1 MTQRGK
7 KHGALKQR
15 RLIVAAIAVALLG
28 LPVAGVAAQD
38 GVIDGLDTFKKS
50 FESFSEE
57 FSGSLPM
64 NSMIGLNWSD
74 AYVGQLFPLPS
85 FGVGVTAGATIMPLA
100 IFDDLTGSL
109 EVGSIE
115 NLPGLGIPLPGYAAD
130 ARVGGIFLPFDIG
143 LKFGTLPELE
153 LGDVSAEYTN
163 FGVDLRYAVLDGGIL
178 PKLSIG
184 AGYNYLQGAVT
195 TPLGFGETTIAS
207 VDLPDNSTANLVLAD
222 PVLDFSWEAN
232 VFDFKAQL
240 SKSFLI
246 VEPSIGVGASYGT
259 AGTTSGL
266 TTEVSLENAPA
277 DVSIDDVESIA
288 GVEVS
293 DQGVSFSSEVQP
305 FEVRAFGGASLN
317 LALFRLDLGLMYNF
331 TSGAYGGTLG
341 ARVQL

>member
-1 MTQRGK
+1 MNQPPRK
-7 KHGALKQR
+7 LR
-15 RLIVAAIAVALLG
+15 RIVLTAVAFTLLG
-28 LPVAGVAAQD
+28 LPVVNVAAQSD
-38 GVIDGLDTFKKS
+38 VIDDLDTFKSS
-50 FESFSEE
+50 FEGFSEK

-74 AYVGQLFPLPS
+74 AYVGQLLPIPS
-85 FGVGVTAGATIMPLA
+85 LGVGVTAGATVMPLA
-100 IFDDLTGSL
+100 IFEDLTNSL
-109 EVGSIE
+109 DVGSID
-115 NLPGLGIPLPGYAAD
+115 NLPGLGIPLPGYAVD

-143 LKFGTLPELE
+143 LKFGTLPELD
-153 LGDVSAEYTN
+153 LGNVSAEYTN

-184 AGYNYLQGAVT
+184 AGYNYLAGAVT

-207 VDLPDNSTANLVLAD
+207 VDLPDNNTADLLLAD

-232 VFDFKAQL
+232 VIDFKAQL

-246 VEPSIGVGASYGT
+246 VEPSIGLGASYGT

-266 TTEVSLENAPA
+266 TTEVSLDGAPTG
-277 DVSIDDVESIA
+277 VSIDDVESIA
-288 GVEVS
+288 NVEVS
-293 DQGVSFSSEVQP
+293 DQGVSLSSDVETLE
-305 FEVRAFGGASLN
+305 FRAFGGASLN
-317 LALFRLDLGLMYNF
+317 LAIFRLDLGLMYNF